1 MTPKVKQDRSEPQ
14 SVELETF
21 GLAVPLLPPTG
32 LRNEQPST
40 PFTPDEA
47 ASDPDT
53 DEYEPSIAHEGMEQ
67 EISEQAGESED
78 IDRRRCYRCHKTCQR
93 RR

>member
-1 MTPKVKQDRSEPQ
+1 
-14 SVELETF
+14 LETF

-53 DEYEPSIAHEGMEQ
+53 DGYEPSIAPHGMEH
-67 EISEQAGESED
+67 EVVEQAGKSED
-78 IDRRRCYRCHKTCQR
+78 IDRELRRRCRSHKTCNR

>member
-1 MTPKVKQDRSEPQ
+1 MQTFSHGKIAGMIGVKMIPKVKQDRSEPQ
-14 SVELETF
+14 PAELETF

-47 ASDPDT
+47 ASDPETDGYDT
-53 DEYEPSIAHEGMEQ
+53 QYSTSGHGA
-67 EISEQAGESED
+67 
-78 IDRRRCYRCHKTCQR
+78 
-93 RR
+93 